1 MRDGGVGTTHGEE
14 RAPPEDNTNVCLCPV
29 FESPAALKDL
39 FNLWGRESAGDES
52 RAALPP

>member
-14 RAPPEDNTNVCLCPV
+14 RAPAGGNANVCLCPV
-29 FESPAALKDL
+29 FESPATLRDT
-39 FNLWGRESAGDES
+39 FNLWGRESPGDES